1 MRCGYPRP
9 ARLESALLGGLVL
22 ALAACG
28 QEVPVYPGDAYGRD
42 PAPIGALTGRILTT
56 NSGDDTL
63 SVVDPAAPAMP
74 VRMPV
79 GFSPVELEGPHHLA
93 VDPGGRYVYVN
104 LSYAVLG
111 SGSGPH
117 GSHGTGE
124 LPGHVVKI
132 DTRTAREVGRVSV
145 DPNAGDSVL
154 SPDGKTLY
162 VTHYD
167 IIKWAHAAHDMDL
180 RKADSRLAVI
190 DTETMVVRRHVTM
203 CPAAHGV
210 RLSADGNKLFATC
223 GPDEIAVVD
232 LADTTAPARRVPLP
246 GLSEQ
251 IVCLRCPYAL
261 TIAPDGTVWVSSL
274 GPTGGRGGVDVFD
287 PAAPGGGAFDPARSF
302 TLRGAAMFATFGP
315 APAGA
320 APGAFRAWLPEQSPA
335 ADFIRVFQV
344 DGPGAKAVE
353 VDAIALRTSEC
364 VAPHMMLVTPDALR
378 GHLICEGDHRG
389 PGQFVWLDLPGATV
403 LGSRPIGVF
412 PDGLALVPPVQQP

>member
-1 MRCGYPRP
+1 M
-9 ARLESALLGGLVL
+9 
-22 ALAACG
+22 
-28 QEVPVYPGDAYGRD
+28 
-42 PAPIGALTGRILTT
+42 PIGALTGKILTT

-74 VRMPV
+74 GRMPV
-79 GFSPVELEGPHHLA
+79 GFSPVELEGPHHLS

-180 RKADSRLAVI
+180 RKADSQLAAV
-190 DTETMVVRRHVTM
+190 DTETMVVRRRVTM
-203 CPAAHGV
+203 CARRRTACGCCPTAASSSPPAAPTRSWWSISPIRPGRRAGAAAGPERADRV
-210 RLSADGNKLFATC
+210 PALPLRADG
-223 GPDEIAVVD
+223 GPRRHR
-232 LADTTAPARRVPLP
+232 LGLQPRPHGRAR
-246 GLSEQ
+246 
-251 IVCLRCPYAL
+251 
-261 TIAPDGTVWVSSL
+261 
-274 GPTGGRGGVDVFD
+274 GVDIFD

-302 TLRGAAMFATFGP
+302 TLRGAAMFASFGP

-320 APGAFRAWLPEQSPA
+320 EPGAFRAWLPEQSPA

-344 DGPGAKAVE
+344 DGPGARPVE
-353 VDAIALRTSEC
+353 VDAIALRTGEC

-389 PGQFVWLDLPGATV
+389 PGQFVCATCR
-403 LGSRPIGVF
+403 GSR
-412 PDGLALVPPVQQP
+412 LRVQTHRRLS